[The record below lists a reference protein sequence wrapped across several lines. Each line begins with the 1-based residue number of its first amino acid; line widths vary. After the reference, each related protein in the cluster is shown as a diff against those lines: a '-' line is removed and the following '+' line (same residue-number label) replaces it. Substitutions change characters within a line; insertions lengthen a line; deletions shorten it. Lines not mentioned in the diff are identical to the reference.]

1 MPTQH
6 HDQVS
11 RAHRWAYACGMSIKR
26 GCRKV
31 RAFEMRVV
39 ERAAAGGIPAG
50 NLLVRGGF
58 LVIKLAVAAGLLL
71 VSLWFTVSVMILI
84 VLCWAI
90 ANGAPIKPKDA
101 LRYKAYGDP
110 YGEYEYGRAPGQPD
124 LKDL

>member
-1 MPTQH
+1 MPTQ
-6 HDQVS
+6 QPVQSS
-11 RAHRWAYACGMSIKR
+11 RAHRWAYACGLSVKR
-26 GCRKV
+26 GYRKLK
-31 RAFEMRVV
+31 AFESRVV
-39 ERAAAGGIPAG
+39 EGAETAGMPAG
-50 NLLVRGGF
+50 KLLVRGGF
-58 LVIKLAVAAGLLL
+58 LVIKSAIAAGLLL

-90 ANGAPIKPKDA
+90 ANGTPIKPKDA

>member
-1 MPTQH
+1 MPTQ
-6 HDQVS
+6 QPVQSS
-11 RAHRWAYACGMSIKR
+11 RAHRWAYACGLSVKR
-26 GCRKV
+26 GYRKLK
-31 RAFEMRVV
+31 ALESRVV
-39 ERAAAGGIPAG
+39 EGAETAGMPAG
-50 NLLVRGGF
+50 KLLVRGGF
-58 LVIKLAVAAGLLL
+58 LVIKLAIAAGLLL

-90 ANGAPIKPKDA
+90 ANGTPIKPKDA

>member
-1 MPTQH
+1 MPTQ
-6 HDQVS
+6 QPVQSS
-11 RAHRWAYACGMSIKR
+11 RAHRWAYACGLSVKR
-26 GCRKV
+26 GYRKLKALES
-31 RAFEMRVV
+31 RMV
-39 ERAAAGGIPAG
+39 ERAETAGIPAG
-50 NLLVRGGF
+50 KLLVRGSF
-58 LVIKLAVAAGLLL
+58 LVIKLAIAAGLLL

-90 ANGAPIKPKDA
+90 ANGTPIKPKDA

>member
-1 MPTQH
+1 MPTQ
-6 HDQVS
+6 QPVQSS
-11 RAHRWAYACGMSIKR
+11 RAHRWAYACGMSVKR
-26 GCRKV
+26 GCRKLKT
-31 RAFEMRVV
+31 FESRVV
-39 ERAAAGGIPAG
+39 ERAETAGMPAG
-50 NLLVRGGF
+50 KLLVRGSF

-90 ANGAPIKPKDA
+90 ANGTPVKPKDA

>member
-1 MPTQH
+1 MLTQ
-6 HDQVS
+6 QPVQSS
-11 RAHRWAYACGMSIKR
+11 RAHRWAYACGLSVKR
-26 GCRKV
+26 GYRKLK
-31 RAFEMRVV
+31 AFESSVV
-39 ERAAAGGIPAG
+39 ERASTAGMPAG
-50 NLLVRGGF
+50 KLLVRGSF
-58 LVIKLAVAAGLLL
+58 LVVKLAIAAGLLL

-101 LRYKAYGDP
+101 LRYNAYGDP

>member
-1 MPTQH
+1 MPTPQP
-6 HDQVS
+6 VRNS
-11 RAHRWAYACGMSIKR
+11 RALRWAYACGMSVKR
-26 GCRKV
+26 GYRRLKT
-31 RAFEMRVV
+31 FESRVA
-39 ERAAAGGIPAG
+39 ERAVTVGIPAG
-50 NLLVRGGF
+50 KLLVRGGF

-90 ANGAPIKPKDA
+90 ANGTPIKPKDA

>member
-1 MPTQH
+1 MPTPQP
-6 HDQVS
+6 VRNS
-11 RAHRWAYACGMSIKR
+11 RAHRWAYACGMSVKR
-26 GCRKV
+26 GYRRLKT
-31 RAFEMRVV
+31 FESRVA
-39 ERAAAGGIPAG
+39 ERAVTVGIPAG
-50 NLLVRGGF
+50 KLLVRGGF

-90 ANGAPIKPKDA
+90 ANGTPIKPKDA